1 MPTVTRIPI
10 FGQLEVD
17 VIVRL
22 CQMLNT
28 LPALEGSPVI
38 LQGRVATEMYIINS
52 GRLQVPLIL
61 LSHSPAP
68 SSCSVFDP
76 SHGVLPAT
84 PSSDPNTARIGAASH
99 CTDLA
104 AHMQVWETP
113 PPATV
118 APMRARCSFGGEF
131 FWATVMDEERS
142 VTFTFSQLCLSTQLA
157 SQQHP
162 PARRLSC
169 TVCHHRLPPPPHDP
183 KPAGFL
189 ERCVS

>member
-61 LSHSPAP
+61 LSHLTRPLLLLRLRSLPWR
-68 SSCSVFDP
+68 SS
-76 SHGVLPAT
+76 SH
-84 PSSDPNTARIGAASH
+84 
-99 CTDLA
+99 
-104 AHMQVWETP
+104 
-113 PPATV
+113 
-118 APMRARCSFGGEF
+118 
-131 FWATVMDEERS
+131 
-142 VTFTFSQLCLSTQLA
+142 TFL
-157 SQQHP
+157 
-162 PARRLSC
+162 
-169 TVCHHRLPPPPHDP
+169 
-183 KPAGFL
+183 
-189 ERCVS
+189 